1 MTVMSCAL
9 KSVMSL
15 ALVATTAISG
25 ASAQEKTEE
34 AAATAPAANP
44 WSKICEV
51 NKETKKEICLLNI
64 QVLSPEN
71 KPIAQVRVIEQK
83 GAAKKL
89 LSVIMPPGLLIQ
101 PGMRIQIDKTNI
113 GTAKFQVCTPQACI
127 AEASLGANLIGSM
140 KRGNEMNIVG
150 IDQARK
156 QAGFKVTLSGFTA
169 AYDGDPIDPKELAKR
184 SETLQQKLQRKADE
198 ARQRLLEEKKKEE
211 AGEAATE

>member
-1 MTVMSCAL
+1 MTVMSRAL

-15 ALVATTAISG
+15 SLGATIAISG
-25 ASAQEKTEE
+25 ASAQEKAEE
-34 AAATAPAANP
+34 GAAKAAAENP
-44 WSKICEV
+44 WTKVCEV
-51 NKETKKEICLLNI
+51 NKETKAEICLLNI
-64 QVLSPEN
+64 QVVNPEN
-71 KPIAQVRVIEQK
+71 KPIAQVRVLEQK
-83 GAAKKL
+83 GASKKL
-89 LSVIMPPGLLIQ
+89 LSIIMPPGLLIQ

-127 AEASLGANLIGSM
+127 AEASLGSNLIGSM

-156 QAGFKVTLSGFTA
+156 QAGFKITLSGFTA
-169 AYDGDPIDPKELAKR
+169 AYDGDPIDPKELQQR

-211 AGEAATE
+211 AGAE

>member
-1 MTVMSCAL
+1 MSVMSWTL

-15 ALVATTAISG
+15 ALGTAIAISG

-34 AAATAPAANP
+34 EAAKKPANNP
-44 WSKICEV
+44 WIKICEV
-51 NKETKKEICLLNI
+51 NKQTKKEVCALSIS
-64 QVLSPEN
+64 VLSPEN

-83 GAAKKL
+83 GAAQKL
-89 LSVIMPPGLLIQ
+89 LSIIMPPGLLIQ
-101 PGMRIQIDKTNI
+101 PGMRIQIDKSNI

-127 AEASLGANLIGSM
+127 AEASLGGKFIGSL
-140 KRGNEMNIVG
+140 KRGSDMNIVG

-169 AYDGDPIDPKELAKR
+169 AYDGEAVDPKTLQQQ

-198 ARQRLLEEKKKEE
+198 ARQRLLEEKKKESGSE
-211 AGEAATE
+211 

>member
-1 MTVMSCAL
+1 MTVMSWTL
-9 KSVMSL
+9 KSVMSI
-15 ALVATTAISG
+15 ALGATIAIGG

-34 AAATAPAANP
+34 AAAKKPANNP
-44 WSKICEV
+44 WLKICEV
-51 NKETKKEICLLNI
+51 NKDTKKEICVMNI
-64 QVLSPEN
+64 QVLSPEQ
-71 KPIAQVRVIEQK
+71 KPIAQVRIVEQK

-89 LSVIMPPGLLIQ
+89 LSIIMPPGLLIQ
-101 PGMRIQIDKTNI
+101 PGMRIQVDKTNI

-127 AEASLGANLIGSM
+127 AETTLGSKFIGSL

-169 AYDGDPIDPKELAKR
+169 AYDGDPIDPKELQEKT
-184 SETLQQKLQRKADE
+184 ETLQQKLQRKADE

-211 AGEAATE
+211 AASE